1 MREGCIYVL
10 WINDKPY
17 VGQSKVLD
25 NNRLPTKRWKQ
36 HIADSKTPKLYLHRA
51 IHKYG
56 IQKQEVVEYI
66 CVDSNDE
73 EELIYNLNTA
83 EINWVQSLNSMI
95 PEKGGIGYNHAPAG
109 GVLPHEP
116 HTEEHKKYISTIMTG
131 RKRTEECKQKIRETL
146 TGKPLSDTIK
156 QNMKKAAEKRFEHIF
171 PVRLQEWV
179 EQYKKIGSEPNSK
192 SKDKDEKRAGQWHSD
207 MVKKMKHNKLNTKF
221 IDELNNT
228 SGWYWEKDEFMIQFE
243 NWKIQKEKLGE
254 ESMRKLIKTDKN
266 IKKAFI
272 WETRIRELYRNKS
285 EFLTEDKIKIL
296 SSCHLWSW
304 TLKRKKFDESV
315 NLWSEFY
322 KSNNRYPKRN
332 KNNVNETS
340 LFSWQSQM
348 RQFYKLNKLS
358 NDKIEKLNFIE
369 GWKWAS

>member
-109 GVLPHEP
+109 GGLPHEP
-116 HTEEHKKYISTIMTG
+116 HTEEHKLHMSAIMTG

-156 QNMKKAAEKRFEHIF
+156 QNMKKAAEKRFEQIF
-171 PVRLQEWV
+171 PIRLQEWV
-179 EQYKKIGSEPNSK
+179 EQYKKMGSEPNSK

-207 MVKKMKHNKLNTKF
+207 MVKKMKHNKLSTKF

-228 SGWYWEKDEFMIQFE
+228 PGWYWEKDEFIIQFE
-243 NWKIQKEKLGE
+243 NWKIQKEKIGE

-285 EFLTEDKIKIL
+285 EFLTVDKIKIL

-304 TLKRKKFDESV
+304 ELKRKKFYESV

-332 KNNVNETS
+332 KTNVNEAS

-358 NDKIEKLNFIE
+358 NDKIEKLNSIE